1 MKDSSDYQLLANVII
16 KQAARDYQQLLCH
29 MSVEGASIKE
39 CQNFFNGDYFRMM
52 TKLDGPTLMHK
63 LEEEAKKYKY
73 DWVAIRKVH
82 GEED

>member
-1 MKDSSDYQLLANVII
+1 MKVISVYQLLANCIV

-39 CQNFFNGDYFRMM
+39 CQNFFNGDYFSTL

>member
-1 MKDSSDYQLLANVII
+1 MKDSSAYQSLANGIV

-29 MSVEGASIKE
+29 ISVEGASIKE
-39 CQNFFNGDYFRMM
+39 CQNFFNGDDFRMM
-52 TKLDGPTLMHK
+52 TKLDGPTLMHQ

-73 DWVAIRKVH
+73 DWEAIRKAH

>member
-39 CQNFFNGDYFRMM
+39 CQNFFNGDYFSIL

-73 DWVAIRKVH
+73 DWVAIRKVR

>member
-16 KQAARDYQQLLCH
+16 KQAARDYQQPLCH

-39 CQNFFNGDYFRMM
+39 CQNFFNGDYIRTL

>member
-1 MKDSSDYQLLANVII
+1 MKDGSDYQLLANVII
-16 KQAARDYQQLLCH
+16 KQAARDYQKLLCH

-39 CQNFFNGDYFRMM
+39 CQNFFNGDYFSTL

>member
-1 MKDSSDYQLLANVII
+1 MKDNSVYQSLANGII
-16 KQAARDYQQLLCH
+16 KLAARDYQQLLCH

-52 TKLDGPTLMHK
+52 TKLDGPTLMRQ

-73 DWVAIRKVH
+73 DWVAIKKAH

>member
-16 KQAARDYQQLLCH
+16 KQAARDYQRLLCH
-29 MSVEGASIKE
+29 MSVEGAYIKE
-39 CQNFFNGDYFRMM
+39 CQNFFNGDYFSTL

>member
-1 MKDSSDYQLLANVII
+1 MKDSSAYQLLANGII

-39 CQNFFNGDYFRMM
+39 CQNFFNGDYFSTL
-52 TKLDGPTLMHK
+52 TKLDGQTLMHK

>member
-1 MKDSSDYQLLANVII
+1 
-16 KQAARDYQQLLCH
+16 

-39 CQNFFNGDYFRMM
+39 CQNFFNGDYFSTL

>member
-1 MKDSSDYQLLANVII
+1 MKVISVYQLLANCIV

-29 MSVEGASIKE
+29 MSVEGSSIKE
-39 CQNFFNGDYFRMM
+39 CQNFFNGDDFKMM
-52 TKLDGPTLMHK
+52 TKLDGPTLMHQ

-73 DWVAIRKVH
+73 DWAAIKKAH

>member
-1 MKDSSDYQLLANVII
+1 MKDSGDYQLLANVII

-29 MSVEGASIKE
+29 MSVEGSSLKA

-73 DWVAIRKVH
+73 DWEAIRKAH

>member
-1 MKDSSDYQLLANVII
+1 MRDSSAYQSLTNGII

-52 TKLDGPTLMHK
+52 TKLDGPTLMHR
-63 LEEEAKKYKY
+63 LEAEAKKYEY
-73 DWVAIRKVH
+73 DWEAIRKAH

>member
-1 MKDSSDYQLLANVII
+1 MKVISVYQLLANCIV

-39 CQNFFNGDYFRMM
+39 CQNFFNGDYFGAL
-52 TKLDGPTLMHK
+52 TNLDGPTLMHQ
-63 LEEEAKKYKY
+63 LEAEAIKYKY
-73 DWVAIRKVH
+73 DWEAIRKAH

>member
-1 MKDSSDYQLLANVII
+1 MKDISDYQLLANVII

-39 CQNFFNGDYFRMM
+39 CQNFFNGDHFRMM
-52 TKLDGPTLMHK
+52 TKLDGPTLMHQ

-73 DWVAIRKVH
+73 DWVAIKKAH
-82 GEED
+82 GEEG

>member
-1 MKDSSDYQLLANVII
+1 MKDSSAYQSLANGII

-39 CQNFFNGDYFRMM
+39 CQNFFNGDYFRTL
-52 TKLDGPTLMHK
+52 TKLDGPTLMHQ
-63 LEEEAKKYKY
+63 LEAEAEKYKY
-73 DWVAIRKVH
+73 DWEAIRKAH

>member
-1 MKDSSDYQLLANVII
+1 MKDSSDYQLLANAII
-16 KQAARDYQQLLCH
+16 KHAARDYQQLLCH

-39 CQNFFNGDYFRMM
+39 CQNFFNGDDFRMM

>member
-1 MKDSSDYQLLANVII
+1 MRDSSAYQSLANGII

-52 TKLDGPTLMHK
+52 TKLDGLTLMHQ
-63 LEEEAKKYKY
+63 LEEEVKKYKY
-73 DWVAIRKVH
+73 DWVAIKKAH
-82 GEED
+82 GEEN

>member
-1 MKDSSDYQLLANVII
+1 MKDSSAYQSLANGIV

-29 MSVEGASIKE
+29 MSVEGSSIKE
-39 CQNFFNGDYFRMM
+39 YQNFFNGDYFRMM

-73 DWVAIRKVH
+73 DWVAIKKAH

>member
-1 MKDSSDYQLLANVII
+1 MKDSSAYQLLANAII

-29 MSVEGASIKE
+29 ISVEGASIKE
-39 CQNFFNGDYFRMM
+39 CQNFFNGDDFRMM

-73 DWVAIRKVH
+73 DWEAIRKAH

>member
-29 MSVEGASIKE
+29 ISVEGASIKE
-39 CQNFFNGDYFRMM
+39 CQNFFNGDYIRTL

>member
-29 MSVEGASIKE
+29 TPVEGASIKE
-39 CQNFFNGDYFRMM
+39 CQNFFNGDYFSTL
-52 TKLDGPTLMHK
+52 TKLDGTTLMHK

-82 GEED
+82 GEEN

>member
-1 MKDSSDYQLLANVII
+1 MKDSSDYQLLANAII

-29 MSVEGASIKE
+29 MSVEGASIQE

-52 TKLDGPTLMHK
+52 TKLDGPTLMHQ

-73 DWVAIRKVH
+73 GWVAIREVH

>member
-1 MKDSSDYQLLANVII
+1 MKDNSAYQSLANGII

-29 MSVEGASIKE
+29 MSVEGPSILE
-39 CQNFFNGDYFRMM
+39 CQNFFNGDYFSTL

-73 DWVAIRKVH
+73 DWVAIKKAH